1 MGIVRTDVRLCG
13 LRHDAILSDRKPFV
27 GEGCPAA
34 VFMDEAGHSQD
45 RSVAVGRYFDAG
57 EMAAKQKSRPVRGG
71 FQMEQ
76 DRTYL

>member
-34 VFMDEAGHSQD
+34 GYTGALGKAQ
-45 RSVAVGRYFDAG
+45 
-57 EMAAKQKSRPVRGG
+57 AAKEIKIAA
-71 FQMEQ
+71 
-76 DRTYL
+76 L